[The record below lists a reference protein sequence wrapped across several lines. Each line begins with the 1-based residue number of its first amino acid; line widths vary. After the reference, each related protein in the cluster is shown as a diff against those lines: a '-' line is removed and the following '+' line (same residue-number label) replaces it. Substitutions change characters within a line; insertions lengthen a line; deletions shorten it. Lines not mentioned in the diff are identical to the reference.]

1 MHTHVHTHT
10 QAHTHTHTH
19 THTQA
24 HTYSDIYSSPKGVI
38 HVSGMHV
45 TSPCR
50 ALVEGRDAACI
61 ERDRAVQGEKDA
73 VRKYEEL
80 LSR

>member
-1 MHTHVHTHT
+1 M
-10 QAHTHTHTH
+10 
-19 THTQA
+19 
-24 HTYSDIYSSPKGVI
+24 
-38 HVSGMHV
+38 SGMHV
-45 TSPCR
+45 TPPCR

>member
-1 MHTHVHTHT
+1 MTACAS
-10 QAHTHTHTH
+10 QCMSAHTHTHTVA
-19 THTQA
+19 QQ
-24 HTYSDIYSSPKGVI
+24 
-38 HVSGMHV
+38 SGKYLKERV
-45 TSPCR
+45 TCVADVCVPCR

-61 ERDRAVQGEKDA
+61 ERDRAVQGEKEA

>member
-1 MHTHVHTHT
+1 M
-10 QAHTHTHTH
+10 
-19 THTQA
+19 
-24 HTYSDIYSSPKGVI
+24 
-38 HVSGMHV
+38 SGMHV

-80 LSR
+80 LSRWGHAHIHTNIPT